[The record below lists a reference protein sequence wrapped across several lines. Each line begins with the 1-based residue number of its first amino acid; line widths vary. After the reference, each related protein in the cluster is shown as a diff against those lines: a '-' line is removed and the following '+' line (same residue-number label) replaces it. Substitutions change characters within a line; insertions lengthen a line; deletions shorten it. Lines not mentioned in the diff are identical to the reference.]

1 MNGAREESSKKS
13 DLKVHQD
20 HIVKDLEC
28 QEIFC
33 RQSSHGKFVN
43 RWICDVNETVFQK
56 DSFDS
61 REEDG

>member
-1 MNGAREESSKKS
+1 MN
-13 DLKVHQD
+13 
-20 HIVKDLEC
+20 DLEC
-28 QEIFC
+28 QEVFC

-61 REEDG
+61 REEDE